1 MRLLRRGQAALL
13 CLATL
18 LGGCTVIPESGGGR
32 RPLPPPPSTTTR
44 PAPAPVPVTPAKP
57 APSTPAAPGETA
69 VTTGIKLGPDVST
82 LLPRDSA
89 QLARALRAFRISC
102 PSLTRRTDQS
112 GLTAG
117 SDWQKACAAAGSWS
131 EAQAGEFFRRHFEAV
146 MVAEGSAYATGYYE
160 PEIAGC
166 RTPAGDCATPL
177 YRAPSDLISVDLGL
191 FSDSLKGRSIRG
203 KVNGNKFIPYDE
215 RAQITGGSLAGR
227 GLELAYARD
236 PIELFFLEVQGSGRL
251 RLPDGNVMRVGY
263 AGQNGRDY
271 TGIGKLMKDRGLIQA
286 GSMQDIMAWL
296 RANPAEGRAIMNENR
311 SYVFFRELNGDGPL
325 GALNVPVTARA
336 TVAADPRFVPLGA
349 PVLLTVDR
357 PEATG
362 IWVAQDTGGAIK
374 GANRFDTFWGA
385 GDDARTIAGGMSA
398 RGTAWLLLPLGS
410 YARLASQY
418 GWPQNASTPSQP

>member
-1 MRLLRRGQAALL
+1 MGRRKAAG
-13 CLATL
+13 LALVTL
-18 LGGCTVIPESGGGR
+18 LAGCTVIPESGGGR
-32 RPLPPPPSTTTR
+32 QPLPPPPSTAR
-44 PAPAPVPVTPAKP
+44 PAPRPVTPAPATP
-57 APSTPAAPGETA
+57 APALTPPVPAGPGQSAATS
-69 VTTGIKLGPDVST
+69 VVRRGPDIAT

-89 QLARALRAFRISC
+89 QLALALRAFRISC
-102 PSLTRRTDQS
+102 PSLMRRTDQS
-112 GLTAG
+112 GLSSG
-117 SDWQKACAAAGSWS
+117 SDWQGACAAAASWS
-131 EAQAGEFFRRHFEAV
+131 ESQAGEFFRRYFEPV
-146 MVAEGSAYATGYYE
+146 MISDGRALATGYYE
-160 PEIAGC
+160 PEIEGC
-166 RTPAGDCATPL
+166 RTPTTACQVPL
-177 YRAPSDLISVDLGL
+177 YRAPPDLISADLGL
-191 FSDSLKGRSIRG
+191 FSDSLKGKSIRG
-203 KVNGNKFIPYDE
+203 KVDGGKFIPYDE

-227 GLELAYARD
+227 GLELAYAKD

-325 GALNVPVTARA
+325 GALGLPVTPRA

-349 PVLLTVDR
+349 PVLLTLDR

-385 GDDARTIAGGMSA
+385 GADARTIAGGMQA
-398 RGTAWLLLPLGS
+398 RGTAWVLLPLGS

-418 GWPQNASTPSQP
+418 GWPPSDASPPQP